1 MALGERFPEVL
12 QAAGQGAD
20 WAWAEVYREYAPSL
34 LRFLTSQ
41 GAAEPEDCLG
51 ECFVQLVRN
60 LSSFTGDEPAFRA
73 WLFRVARNRLVDAW
87 RAGRRRPAA
96 PSADV
101 GILHESRH
109 QHEPAD
115 ADLIRRQAVE
125 DVLALLGDDQ
135 RAVIVLR
142 VLQQFSVEETAEI
155 LERSPGAVR
164 VLQHRALR
172 KLRDVLEANRLSGG
186 RSWIPG

>member
-12 QAAGQGAD
+12 RAAGEGAD

-34 LRFLTSQ
+34 LRFITSQ

-60 LSSFTGDEPAFRA
+60 LSSFVGDEPAFRA
-73 WLFRVARNRLVDAW
+73 WLFRIARNRLVDSW
-87 RAGRRRPAA
+87 RAARRRPAV
-96 PSADV
+96 PSTDV
-101 GILHESRH
+101 EILHESRQ

-115 ADLIRRQAVE
+115 AELTRRQAVE
-125 DVLALLGDDQ
+125 DVLALLGEDQ

-142 VLQQFSVEETAEI
+142 VIEQFSVEETAEI

-172 KLRDVLEANRLSGG
+172 NLREVLVASRLSGG